1 MTHTLPPYV
10 RLAAAILTLAVRDAS
25 AARLAAHADS
35 TMPTAADAA
44 DARAFMASHAALALA
59 ADLGL
64 HPDYVRRLLAPSPVA
79 EGAQSP
85 VVAGAP
91 SPVVA
96 GAQSPVVAGA
106 QSPPADAPPLA
117 DAWPS
122 VTETARRFGY
132 HPERVRWLIRAGRI
146 QAGRA
151 RDGWGWRVN
160 PNSVTAYRES
170 LSLGAC
176 APCDAPR
183 FVI

>member
-79 EGAQSP
+79 EGGQSP

-91 SPVVA
+91 SPVVAGAQSPVVA

-160 PNSVTAYRES
+160 PDSVTAYRES
-170 LSLGAC
+170 LQDLGA
-176 APCDAPR
+176 
-183 FVI
+183 

>member
-85 VVAGAP
+85 VVAGA
-91 SPVVA
+91 
-96 GAQSPVVAGA
+96 

-160 PNSVTAYRES
+160 PDSVTAYRES
-170 LSLGAC
+170 LQDLGA
-176 APCDAPR
+176 
-183 FVI
+183 